1 MGTRVDKRVEYLVRI
16 LSAATFLIFFQA
28 NMIAPLIPSLS
39 STFGVSEQTIGLLI
53 PVYMIPYGIGAL
65 LYNLLSDY
73 FGRRRIMLVSLA
85 AFVVLT
91 VLTATAQSAWQLIF
105 WRLLTGLGASG
116 VAPLALT
123 LMGALFPYEQRGRPL
138 GWLFG
143 AMSGGAALGSTVGVM
158 LEPFVG
164 WRLMFIGAGV
174 AAAGVLGLLFPYRSL
189 LGAPVAASSLSFRT
203 VFVGYKNLLN
213 TPRSFRTYGYV
224 LLNGIF
230 ATGVYTWLGVYFT
243 RKYGLDEIGI
253 GLALL
258 GYGLPGF
265 IFGPLIGRAADR
277 WGRRWLIPVGL
288 GISALGASILMFDIP
303 IVVGALTVT
312 ILSLGYSMSQPLL
325 VGIITSIGGKLLGQ
339 AMGLNIFTIFV
350 GSGIGSM
357 IFGEMLRFGFRPALT
372 IFATVELAAA
382 IAAIPLFRAETPRS
396 LAVGSRAKSIEVE
409 ELNSS
414 K

>member
-1 MGTRVDKRVEYLVRI
+1 MIVTRNAMVTGVDLRVDHLVRI

-39 STFGVSEQTIGLLI
+39 ITFGVSEQRIGLLI

-65 LYNLLSDY
+65 FYNLLSDY
-73 FGRRRIMLVSLA
+73 FGRRRIMLASLA

-91 VLTATAQSAWQLIF
+91 ILTATAQSAWQLIL

-123 LMGALFPYEQRGRPL
+123 LIGALFPYEQRGRPL

-203 VFVGYKNLLN
+203 VLVDYKNLLK
-213 TPRSFRTYGYV
+213 TQGSLRTYVYV

-230 ATGVYTWLGVYFT
+230 AAGVYTWLGFYFT
-243 RKYGLDEIGI
+243 RKYGLGEIGI

-265 IFGPLIGRAADR
+265 LFGPLIGRAADR
-277 WGRRWLIPVGL
+277 WGRRWLVPFGL
-288 GISALGASILMFDIP
+288 GISAAAASILIFDIP
-303 IVVGALTVT
+303 IVVAALTVT

-325 VGIITSIGGKLLGQ
+325 VGIITSIVGKRL
-339 AMGLNIFTIFV
+339 
-350 GSGIGSM
+350 
-357 IFGEMLRFGFRPALT
+357 
-372 IFATVELAAA
+372 
-382 IAAIPLFRAETPRS
+382 
-396 LAVGSRAKSIEVE
+396 
-409 ELNSS
+409 
-414 K
+414 